1 MDLYFLFDQFVVKL
15 LIMWILLM
23 LVDYICDHREIQL

>member
-1 MDLYFLFDQFVVKL
+1 MDLYIIFDQFVVKL